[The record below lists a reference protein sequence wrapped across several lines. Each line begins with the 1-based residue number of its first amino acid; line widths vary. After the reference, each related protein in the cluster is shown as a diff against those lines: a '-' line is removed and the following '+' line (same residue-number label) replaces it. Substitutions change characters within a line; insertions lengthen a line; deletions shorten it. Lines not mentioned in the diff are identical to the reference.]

1 MSDHKDPV
9 LQETL
14 TVDLVLQHMNRNY
27 YSSGVKRLVE
37 SKPDRVLTELTW
49 EQVLDAFLTGKTLTI
64 AFISGYDLYRMG
76 TQDEEPRVLEDG
88 TLEHLLFWRE
98 TKTEEKFHV
107 QTLGWVNREA
117 GAWEANMYYTWYVDS
132 HYSMDSGEVHMIF
145 TYQNGVVTWRRK
157 K

>member
-1 MSDHKDPV
+1 
-9 LQETL
+9 
-14 TVDLVLQHMNRNY
+14 
-27 YSSGVKRLVE
+27 
-37 SKPDRVLTELTW
+37 
-49 EQVLDAFLTGKTLTI
+49 
-64 AFISGYDLYRMG
+64 
-76 TQDEEPRVLEDG
+76 
-88 TLEHLLFWRE
+88 FWRE